1 MHRFK
6 VVTLADGIALAIAQG
21 DRVSRRYGFGTRDK
35 LPYKDGQRSG
45 RGTYPHPS
53 PIIGG
58 GFAARRS
65 TGVAP
70 AARRVTHACLHRETL
85 MASSDLVRIL
95 LLLFSVVFGVLVGI
109 LTVRVPAFTALGMPS
124 FLWLVAGLFAFE
136 MLAGLLLN
144 AHPSALLT
152 MPWRAGGLALSFLCC
167 YAAIALLS

>member
-1 MHRFK
+1 
-6 VVTLADGIALAIAQG
+6 
-21 DRVSRRYGFGTRDK
+21 
-35 LPYKDGQRSG
+35 
-45 RGTYPHPS
+45 
-53 PIIGG
+53 
-58 GFAARRS
+58 
-65 TGVAP
+65 
-70 AARRVTHACLHRETL
+70 

-95 LLLFSVVFGVLVGI
+95 LLLFSVVFGVLVGL

-136 MLAGLLLN
+136 MLAGLFLN